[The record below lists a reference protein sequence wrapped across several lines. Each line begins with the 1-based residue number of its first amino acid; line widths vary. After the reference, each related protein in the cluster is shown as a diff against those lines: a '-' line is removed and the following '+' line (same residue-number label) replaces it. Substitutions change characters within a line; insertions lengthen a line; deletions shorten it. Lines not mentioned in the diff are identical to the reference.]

1 LQALAERVLSRPPQA
16 LPQVAFA
23 GGHQQKHLDNLTVA
37 RQRLSVKRIM
47 ATYGRMMF
55 SEKKDGEEGPKGF
68 EKFFKK
74 KEGSQEVKEDKK
86 EEKKPA

>member
-1 LQALAERVLSRPPQA
+1 
-16 LPQVAFA
+16 
-23 GGHQQKHLDNLTVA
+23 
-37 RQRLSVKRIM
+37 
-47 ATYGRMMF
+47 MMF

-74 KEGSQEVKEDKK
+74 KEGSQEVKDDKK